1 MERLRRRLRG
11 KRRTR
16 RQEEEKNGQKTREVG
31 SMHNLDRTAE
41 REDDVLTHT
50 IQIYNLRGGR
60 RERKSAPAQSDV
72 NEEDEEERSMRTT
85 QASAPVEAEARARTR
100 GSMREHTHL

>member
-1 MERLRRRLRG
+1 
-11 KRRTR
+11 
-16 RQEEEKNGQKTREVG
+16 
-31 SMHNLDRTAE
+31 MHNLDRTAE

-72 NEEDEEERSMRTT
+72 NEEDEEETD
-85 QASAPVEAEARARTR
+85 EER
-100 GSMREHTHL
+100 GTVTPPPPCCPLPLRGRKV

>member
-1 MERLRRRLRG
+1 MERPRRRLRG
-11 KRRTR
+11 KGRTR
-16 RQEEEKNGQKTREVG
+16 RRAEEKKGQKTREVG
-31 SMHNLDRTAE
+31 SMHNLDRRRRKGRTI
-41 REDDVLTHT
+41 LTHT

-60 RERKSAPAQSDV
+60 RERKMAPAQSDV

>member
-1 MERLRRRLRG
+1 MQERMARRREKLEACIIWIGGGG
-11 KRRTR
+11 K
-16 RQEEEKNGQKTREVG
+16 
-31 SMHNLDRTAE
+31 
-41 REDDVLTHT
+41 EDDVLTHT

-60 RERKSAPAQSDV
+60 RERKMAPAQSDV

-85 QASAPVEAEARARTR
+85 QASAPVEAGARARTR